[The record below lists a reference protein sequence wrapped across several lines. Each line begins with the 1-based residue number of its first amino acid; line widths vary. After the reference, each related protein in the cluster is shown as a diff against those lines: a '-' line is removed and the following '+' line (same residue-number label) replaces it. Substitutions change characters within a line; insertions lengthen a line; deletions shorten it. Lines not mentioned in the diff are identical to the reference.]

1 MRSARIWLWMAAA
14 TLAAVPA
21 GADNAKHRDG
31 GGSSSNA
38 GSQSSGGGS
47 ATNSHSGGSSDRDRD
62 HATGGSD
69 SPSSAT
75 APSRPLTQAEKDH
88 PRPGTGTGDR
98 RDHRGVH
105 GGYYGGYGRHGGYWD
120 GGIWVVGGGCYD
132 CYDPWYPRYPYQY
145 RYRFDD
151 SVAVRVQV
159 EPDQTR
165 VYVDGYYAGIT
176 DDFDGILQRLYIT
189 RGQHEIA
196 LKLEGFRSH
205 RFVVYG
211 VPGRTI
217 KLHYNMVKGSGEDE
231 PEDLAGGRVASP
243 VPLPPPPPA
252 PPAEADDDEAYGDRH
267 APDRPDFGSLS
278 LDVRPRDAAIYIDGK
293 PYPQAGREDVR
304 LAGGMH
310 RLEVVRPGYSSFERD
325 VEIKPGKTVDLD
337 VHLDKKQ

>member
-21 GADNAKHRDG
+21 GADNAKQRDG
-31 GGSSSNA
+31 GGSSSNS

-47 ATNSHSGGSSDRDRD
+47 ATNSHSDGSADRGRD
-62 HATGGSD
+62 HATGRSG
-69 SPSSAT
+69 SPSS
-75 APSRPLTQAEKDH
+75 APSRPLTQAERDQ
-88 PRPGTGTGDR
+88 PRPGTGDR
-98 RDHRGVH
+98 RDYRGVH
-105 GGYYGGYGRHGGYWD
+105 GGYYDGYGRRGGYWD

-132 CYDPWYPRYPYQY
+132 CYDSWYPRYPYQY

-159 EPDQTR
+159 EPDKTR
-165 VYVDGYYAGIT
+165 VYVDGYYAGIA

-189 RGQHEIA
+189 RGQHEIG
-196 LKLEGFRSH
+196 LRLEGFRSH

-217 KLHYNMVKGSGEDE
+217 KLHFNMVKGSGEDE
-231 PEDLAGGRVASP
+231 PEDLAGGRVVSP
-243 VPLPPPPPA
+243 VPPPPPPPPA
-252 PPAEADDDEAYGDRH
+252 PPAEADDDEASGDRH

-293 PYPQAGREDVR
+293 PYPQAGRDDVR

-337 VHLDKKQ
+337 VRLEKK